1 MRFLVL
7 MAEEDTWDRWNA
19 ATQAERDKMMGQLGE
34 FAAAVEKQG
43 TLLAGEALR
52 RPEEARTLRPAD
64 RGTRPVTE
72 GPFAETVEQ
81 LGGFYLV
88 DLDDLDTAVTTA
100 RLLPEAWTIEVRP
113 IAEMLES

>member
-1 MRFLVL
+1 MKFLVL

-19 ATQAERDKMMGQLGE
+19 ATRAEQDRMMGQLAE

-52 RPEEARTLRPAD
+52 RPEEARTLRPAV
-64 RGTRPVTE
+64 GGSRPVTE

-88 DLDDLDTAVTTA
+88 ELDDLETAVTTA
-100 RLLPEAWTIEVRP
+100 RLLPDAWTIEVRP
-113 IAEMLES
+113 VAEMLES